1 MAYGL
6 RYSLDV
12 VWIGDGANAM
22 SVPSAQK
29 KKFVQSG
36 IVQVPG
42 GDSPTAA
49 NFNTAIGVTS
59 GNVIANSMASDLEAQ
74 VLASLAQLQGFAT
87 GGG

>member
-49 NFNTAIGVTS
+49 NFNTAIGVTT
-59 GNVIANSMASDLEAQ
+59 GNVIAGSMAADLQTQ
-74 VLASLAQLQGFAT
+74 VLAALAQLQGWAT

>member
-1 MAYGL
+1 MAYAL
-6 RYSLDV
+6 QYSMVV
-12 VWIGDGANAM
+12 VWIPDGAAAMTVPNA
-22 SVPSAQK
+22 QR
-29 KKFVQSG
+29 KKFVQTAL
-36 IVQVPG
+36 VAVPG

-74 VLASLAQLQGFAT
+74 VLANLGQLQGFAT

>member
-29 KKFVQSG
+29 KKFTQSS

-42 GDSPTAA
+42 GDAPSAA
-49 NFNTAIGVTS
+49 NFNTAITGGMTT
-59 GNVIANSMASDLEAQ
+59 DLEAQ
-74 VLASLAQLQGFAT
+74 VLANLAELQGFAT

>member
-1 MAYGL
+1 MAYGIK
-6 RYSLDV
+6 YTMEV
-12 VWIGDGANAM
+12 VWIGDGANQM

-29 KKFVQSG
+29 LKLFQSA

-42 GDSPTAA
+42 ADAPTQA

-74 VLASLAQLQGFAT
+74 IATNLTRIQAFAT

>member
-1 MAYGL
+1 MAYGIK
-6 RYSLDV
+6 YSMSV
-12 VWIGDGANAM
+12 VWIGDGVSSQ
-22 SVPSAQK
+22 SVPEAQV

-74 VLASLAQLQGFAT
+74 VLANLGQLQGFAT

>member
-1 MAYGL
+1 MAYGIK
-6 RYSLDV
+6 YDMVV

-22 SVPSAQK
+22 SVPAAQRLK
-29 KKFVQSG
+29 LVQSG

-42 GDSPTAA
+42 GDSPSQA
-49 NFNTAIGVTS
+49 NFNTAIGVTA

-74 VLASLAQLQGFAT
+74 IATNLTKIQAWST

>member
-1 MAYGL
+1 MAFGL
-6 RYSLDV
+6 RYSLDI
-12 VWIGDGANAM
+12 VWIPDGAGPM
-22 SVPSAQK
+22 TVPDAQRLKLSQSA
-29 KKFVQSG
+29 

-74 VLASLAQLQGFAT
+74 VLTNLTRIQGFAT

>member
-1 MAYGL
+1 MAFGL
-6 RYSLDV
+6 RYSMDI
-12 VWIGDGANAM
+12 VWIGDGSGPM
-22 SVPSAQK
+22 SVPSAQRLK
-29 KKFVQSG
+29 LTQTA

-74 VLASLAQLQGFAT
+74 VLANLTRIQGFST